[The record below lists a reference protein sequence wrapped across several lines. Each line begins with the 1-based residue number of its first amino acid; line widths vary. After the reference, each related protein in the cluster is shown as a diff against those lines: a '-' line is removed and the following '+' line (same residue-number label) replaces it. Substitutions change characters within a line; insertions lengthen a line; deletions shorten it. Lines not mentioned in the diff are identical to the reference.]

1 MTRLSRSVIV
11 DGIPENG
18 VTVVRRSV
26 RSLTGAPLD
35 GLCTA
40 SEETE
45 MLSARERQVL
55 CEIEQRLSSEDPGL
69 AALLVGDMS
78 PRPPRLTR
86 CAHDVTV
93 VVAALLATL
102 CTALS
107 APGAG
112 LVAAL
117 FACSVFAIRRAQ
129 FRTPGS
135 HRRWLPHAGGA

>member
-1 MTRLSRSVIV
+1 M
-11 DGIPENG
+11 
-18 VTVVRRSV
+18 TVVRRSV

-40 SEETE
+40 SEETK

-55 CEIEQRLSSEDPGL
+55 WEIEQRLSSEDPGL
-69 AALLVGDMS
+69 AALLARDMS

-102 CTALS
+102 CMALS

-117 FACSVFAIRRAQ
+117 FACAVFAIRRAR

>member
-1 MTRLSRSVIV
+1 MTSLTRSDIV
-11 DGIPENG
+11 DGIPDNS
-18 VTVVRRSV
+18 VPVVRRSV
-26 RSLTGAPLD
+26 SSLTGAPLD

-55 CEIEQRLSSEDPGL
+55 CEIEQRLSSEDPRL
-69 AALLVGDMS
+69 AALLARDMS
-78 PRPPRLTR
+78 PRPPGLTR

-102 CTALS
+102 CMALS

-117 FACSVFAIRRAQ
+117 FACAVFAIRRAR
-129 FRTPGS
+129 FRGPGS